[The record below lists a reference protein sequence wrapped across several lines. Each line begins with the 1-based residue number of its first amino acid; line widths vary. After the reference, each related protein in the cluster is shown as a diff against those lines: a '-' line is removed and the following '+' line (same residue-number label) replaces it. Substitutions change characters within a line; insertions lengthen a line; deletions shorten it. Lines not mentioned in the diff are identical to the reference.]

1 VDFKYLTKS
10 LLNVVFLLNCLCKF
24 LLAQFKP
31 LVIVADKLA
40 FEDALLIF
48 FVQFE
53 VTAVEVKCCCEHVIR
68 FICVPV
74 RIFRSGT
81 AQLFLYVKDVVFK

>member
-10 LLNVVFLLNCLCKF
+10 LLNVLFFLNCLCKF
-24 LLAQFKP
+24 LLAQFNP
-31 LVIVADKLA
+31 LVIVTDKLA

-53 VTAVEVKCCCEHVIR
+53 VTAVEVKCCCEYVIR

-74 RIFRSGT
+74 RIFRSCT
-81 AQLFLYVKDVVFK
+81 AQLFLYVKDVAFK